1 MREILGCW
9 GGVGVLEGGCA
20 RPEAA
25 GFVVSAFW
33 LPGLTAPKWE
43 GKFAMA
49 VTNGLDDH
57 QDSAQNGSHVVES
70 KERSA
75 KEIEV
80 LKLMRA
86 RSMDVKKASKMFAQH
101 QKWRREYFPLGHAQE
116 DEIKDEI
123 AANKFFIQGHDR
135 TGRPLSF
142 WYGARHFGGGNL
154 EQYKSKLNS
163 FVSTAEIY
171 CVSFYFLQSPSFTSA
186 DEIASVA
193 CSFPT
198 NRFSATLLGLDIFLG
213 YWCAEFWN
221 STELTDLCHF
231 TVLLIKFHVSK
242 QVAGGITYCLDKLI
256 SR

>member
-1 MREILGCW
+1 
-9 GGVGVLEGGCA
+9 
-20 RPEAA
+20 
-25 GFVVSAFW
+25 
-33 LPGLTAPKWE
+33 
-43 GKFAMA
+43 MA

-154 EQYKSKLNS
+154 EQYK
-163 FVSTAEIY
+163 
-171 CVSFYFLQSPSFTSA
+171 
-186 DEIASVA
+186 
-193 CSFPT
+193 
-198 NRFSATLLGLDIFLG
+198 R
-213 YWCAEFWN
+213 
-221 STELTDLCHF
+221 
-231 TVLLIKFHVSK
+231 
-242 QVAGGITYCLDKLI
+242 GITYCLDKLI
-256 SR
+256 SSLPPGQEKFVIIADLKGVGYKNLDVRGWLGAYDFVQAYYPERLGRVYILHPPMIFWASWKLVFPFLDPVIKKKIVFVDNAKIEETLLADIAKEELPTACGGLKEMVPFELAHPPNWPQFKAAAVAT